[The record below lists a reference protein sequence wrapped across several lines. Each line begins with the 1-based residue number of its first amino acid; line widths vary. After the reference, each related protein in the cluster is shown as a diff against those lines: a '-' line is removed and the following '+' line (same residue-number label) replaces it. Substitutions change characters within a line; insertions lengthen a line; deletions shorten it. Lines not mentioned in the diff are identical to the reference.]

1 MTMDRMAMGVDL
13 ACPIAARR
21 AKKAIQGHVDP
32 AGKRDRPENRALTV
46 SKVRKVRTARLGQ
59 TGRLVPPAYEARREP
74 ETQAHRAFKGQTGR
88 LVLPDP
94 SVNKACKANKASPAL
109 WDLSDLKDHW
119 AN

>member
-1 MTMDRMAMGVDL
+1 MAMGVDL

-59 TGRLVPPAYEARREP
+59 TGRLV
-74 ETQAHRAFKGQTGR
+74 
-88 LVLPDP
+88 LPDP